1 MGVIV
6 SVLIIATL
14 AGLIELPQ
22 LMRKQQIAEIWVF
35 LSLLIIGS
43 VLCILQ
49 FERVK
54 LPNPMEWITYV
65 YQPVSRFV
73 FGILK

>member
-6 SVLIIATL
+6 TVLIIATL

-22 LMRKQQIAEIWVF
+22 LMRKQQIPEIWVF
-35 LSLLIIGS
+35 SSLLFIGS
-43 VLCILQ
+43 VLCVLQ

-54 LPNPMEWITYV
+54 LPNPLEWITYV